1 MSPPGGSESP
11 FSAAAAVPARRVF
24 GFVLAGQVLL
34 LLALGW
40 HFRDALNPDAVA
52 YLELARHYADG
63 QWQLAVSGYWGA
75 GLIWGLALLLKCGLA
90 PLVAARLLMG
100 LSALLFLWGARC
112 VYEAV
117 GLSGRARLWALTL
130 TGLFSAWCSV
140 QFITPDLL
148 QAAVW
153 LFVVCLLRR
162 ETWWQRPG
170 QSVEVGLL
178 CGLAYLIKAIAL
190 PVGVLLIFGFAV
202 RDGWRSRSNRRRIAL
217 AAARSLITML
227 IVASPW
233 IVVLSVKY
241 QRLTF
246 STTPA
251 VTHTLTGPND
261 VDRYHPYVRA
271 FYLPQAG
278 RITNWEE
285 PSLMS
290 YHTWSP
296 WENWRYARHQAAV
309 VLHNIRTEL
318 LLATSLNLGALWLVW
333 AWWRGGPGLRRNLTG
348 LLILPA
354 VLALVYLPC
363 YFTLAEQRFFYVAF
377 PLLYAGVWLTLRAWG
392 DSAAAWRRWQEVV
405 TVGGAALPLLLQIL
419 LVGDRGR
426 MAGQEAIRL
435 AGAMQRAGLVGLL
448 AGSANLPG
456 GRTGLYVAFHLQQ
469 PWCGDKLNPTP
480 TEIARSPAQFFFVR
494 RASALARALAAD
506 SRFQDL
512 DQPLDMAGGD
522 GIRSPVQVFGVL
534 PAGR

>member
-1 MSPPGGSESP
+1 MTNP
-11 FSAAAAVPARRVF
+11 AAVRTPPTRRSFWF
-24 GFVLAGQVLL
+24 GLAGQLALL
-34 LLALGW
+34 LGLGW
-40 HFRDALNPDAVA
+40 RFRDALNPDAVA

-63 QWQLAVSGYWGA
+63 NFQLALSGYWGA

-112 VYEAV
+112 VYQAV

-170 QSVEVGLL
+170 QSVKVGLL

-190 PVGVLLIFGFAV
+190 PVGVMLIFSFAV
-202 RDGWRSRSNRRRIAL
+202 RDGWESRSDRRRIAM

-227 IVASPW
+227 IVAAPW

-261 VDRYHPYVRA
+261 VDRYHPYVRSL
-271 FYLPQAG
+271 YLPETG
-278 RITNWEE
+278 RVTSWEE
-285 PSLMS
+285 PSLMP
-290 YHTWSP
+290 YRTWSP
-296 WENWRYARHQAAV
+296 WESWPYARHQIQ
-309 VLHNIRTEL
+309 VLLKNTGTLFIL
-318 LLATSLNLGALWLVW
+318 FTSLNLAAIGLLWVW
-333 AWWRGGPGLRRNLTG
+333 RRGPRNLRHDLTG
-348 LLILPA
+348 LLLLPIA
-354 VLALVYLPC
+354 LGLVYLPC
-363 YFTLAEQRFFYVAF
+363 YFTLTEQRFFYAAF
-377 PLLYAGVWLTLRAWG
+377 PWFYAGTWFGLRELARQR
-392 DSAAAWRRWQEVV
+392 SSWRRGWEVV
-405 TVGGAALPLLLQIL
+405 VVGCVALPLLLQIL
-419 LVGDRGR
+419 VVGDRVCV
-426 MAGQEAIRL
+426 AGEQAVQL
-435 AGAMQRAGLVGLL
+435 ARAMKRAGLVGPM

-469 PWCGDKLNPTP
+469 PWCGDELNPTP
-480 TEIARSPAQFFFVR
+480 TEIARSPARFFFVR
-494 RASALARALAAD
+494 RDAALARALAAD
-506 SRFQDL
+506 SRFRNL
-512 DQPLDMAGGD
+512 DDQLGVADSTLTV
-522 GIRSPVQVFGVL
+522 SPVQVFAVRHVA
-534 PAGR
+534 P